1 MHGKPSDQSSVQP
14 YAWYMLAVL
23 CLVYVLN
30 FVDRQMLTIL
40 APDLKRDLGI
50 SDSEFGFLYGTAF
63 GVFYALFG
71 IPLGKLADRWSR
83 VGLLAIGLTLWS
95 TMTALSGLS
104 RNFGQIAATRVG
116 VGVGEATAA
125 PCAYSLISDY
135 FPPRLRATALGVY
148 SAGLYLG
155 SGFSLFVGSRIS
167 STWNETYA
175 GGTAPLGLAGWQAA
189 FLLVGVPGLLLALV
203 VAFLREPLRG
213 RFDVSEKAAAPAP
226 ETVRPWRGF
235 LDDLSEVVPPFTV
248 VGAWRRGAG
257 ALTANLVAAAVAC
270 AIAFA
275 LIKLTG
281 DTAQWSALALG
292 GYAIFS
298 WATALRARDRA
309 TFAILLGSRAFLC
322 LTLGYAFV
330 AFIGYATTAFSPLY
344 AISSLG
350 AVPEAAGMM
359 LGGLGALG
367 GALGVIAG
375 GIVADRA
382 ARNGDH
388 ARRVAVILL
397 SAAAAVIAH
406 AVMFSTGSLN
416 VFYVGIF
423 FNSAF
428 LAATLGASSG
438 TIVNIVP
445 SNVRGV
451 ATATFLL
458 GTNMVG
464 LGLGPYTAGKV
475 SELVG
480 DLGTAMLAMLGA
492 VPVML
497 TLIAVSWVSL
507 RRTAAAA

>member
-1 MHGKPSDQSSVQP
+1 MHGKSAEQSSVQS

-95 TMTALSGLS
+95 TMTALSGMS

-167 STWNETYA
+167 TSWNEAYA
-175 GGTAPLGLAGWQAA
+175 GGTAPLGLVGWQAA
-189 FLLVGVPGLLLALV
+189 FLLVGIPGLLLALI
-203 VAFLREPLRG
+203 VAFMREPLRG
-213 RFDVSEKAAAPAP
+213 RFDVSEQPAAPSPPA
-226 ETVRPWRGF
+226 TGAWRGF

-257 ALTANLVAAAVAC
+257 ALVVNLFAAVVAG
-270 AIAFA
+270 AIAFG
-275 LIKLTG
+275 LIAATG

-298 WATALRARDRA
+298 WATALRARDRG

-330 AFIGYATTAFSPLY
+330 AFVGYATTAFGPLY
-344 AISSLG
+344 AIGSLG
-350 AVPEAAGMM
+350 AAPEAAGMM

-375 GIVADRA
+375 GIFADRA
-382 ARNGDH
+382 ARDGNQ
-388 ARRVAVILL
+388 ANRVAVILI
-397 SAAAAVIAH
+397 SAAAAFIAH
-406 AVMFSTGSLN
+406 AIMFSTASLT
-416 VFYVGIF
+416 VFYVAIF

-458 GTNMVG
+458 GTNMIG
-464 LGLGPYTAGKV
+464 LGLGPYTAGKA
-475 SELVG
+475 SELLG

-497 TLIAVSWVSL
+497 TLVAVSWASL
-507 RRTAAAA
+507 RRGAVIA

>member
-40 APDLKRDLGI
+40 APDLKSDLGI

-95 TMTALSGLS
+95 TMTALSGMS

-155 SGFSLFVGSRIS
+155 SGFSLLVGSRIS
-167 STWNETYA
+167 TSWNETYA

-203 VAFLREPLRG
+203 VAFMREPLRG
-213 RFDVSEKAAAPAP
+213 RFDVSERPAEP
-226 ETVRPWRGF
+226 SQATTSPWRGF
-235 LDDLSEVVPPFTV
+235 LDDLAEVVPPFTIL
-248 VGAWRRGAG
+248 GAWRRGAG
-257 ALTANLVAAAVAC
+257 ALMINLFAAAVAG
-270 AIAFA
+270 AVAYG

-281 DTAQWSALALG
+281 DVAQWSALALG

-298 WATALRARDRA
+298 WATALRARDRG
-309 TFAILLGSRAFLC
+309 TFAILLGSPAFLC

-330 AFIGYATTAFSPLY
+330 AFVGYATTAFGPLY
-344 AISSLG
+344 AIGSLD
-350 AVPEAAGMM
+350 AAPEEAGMM
-359 LGGLGALG
+359 LGGLGAVG
-367 GALGVIAG
+367 GALGVIVG
-375 GIVADRA
+375 GIIADRA
-382 ARNGDH
+382 ARNGDQ
-388 ARRVAVILL
+388 ANRVAVILL
-397 SAAAAVIAH
+397 SAAMAFIAH
-406 AVMFSTGSLN
+406 AVMFSTASLTL
-416 VFYVGIF
+416 FYVAVF

-438 TIVNIVP
+438 TVVNIVP

-458 GTNMVG
+458 GTNMIG
-464 LGLGPYTAGKV
+464 LGLGPYTAGKA
-475 SELVG
+475 SEILG
-480 DLGTAMLAMLGA
+480 GLGTAMLAMLGA

-497 TLIAVSWVSL
+497 TLVAMSWATL
-507 RRTAAAA
+507 RRNAARA

>member
-1 MHGKPSDQSSVQP
+1 MHGKPAEQAKVQP
-14 YAWYMLAVL
+14 YAWYMLGVL

-167 STWNETYA
+167 SSWNETYA
-175 GGTAPLGLAGWQAA
+175 GGDAPLGLVGWQAA
-189 FLLVGVPGLLLALV
+189 FLMVGVPGLLLALV
-203 VAFLREPLRG
+203 VALLREPARG
-213 RFDVSEKAAAPAP
+213 RFDAEKPSVAVQPAGNA
-226 ETVRPWRGF
+226 WRGF
-235 LDDLSEVVPPFTV
+235 LDDLTEVVPPFTIA
-248 VGAWRRGAG
+248 GAWRRGSG
-257 ALTANLVAAAVAC
+257 ALLANLVAAMAAA
-270 AIAFA
+270 AIAWA
-275 LIKLTG
+275 LIALTG

-298 WATALRARDRA
+298 WASALRARDTA
-309 TFAILLGSRAFLC
+309 TFALLLGSRAFLC

-330 AFIGYATTAFSPLY
+330 AFVGYATTAFGPLY
-344 AISSLG
+344 AIGNLG
-350 AVPEAAGMM
+350 AAPEAAGMM

-382 ARNGDH
+382 AGGGNQ
-388 ARRVAVILL
+388 ANRVAVIFVSA
-397 SAAAAVIAH
+397 SAAIGAH
-406 AVMFSTGSLN
+406 AIMFSTASLN
-416 VFYVGIF
+416 VFYIAIF

-464 LGLGPYTAGKV
+464 LGLGPYTAGKA
-475 SELVG
+475 SELLG

-497 TLIAVSWVSL
+497 TLIGVSWASL
-507 RRTAAAA
+507 RRKA